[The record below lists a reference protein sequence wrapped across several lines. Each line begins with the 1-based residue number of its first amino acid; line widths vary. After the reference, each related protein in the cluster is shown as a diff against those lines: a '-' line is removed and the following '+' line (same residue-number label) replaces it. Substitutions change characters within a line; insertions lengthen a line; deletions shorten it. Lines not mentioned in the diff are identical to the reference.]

1 LRAYIDDMK
10 YANSHPTT
18 HQFHNFWVQVLRA
31 WGIVENPKKGMW
43 QESGADETPYKYL
56 GTYVGP

>member
-1 LRAYIDDMK
+1 MK